1 MIFQVQKKQYIQ
13 KDQMNFDI
21 SYFKKFNNK
30 VALID
35 VNNIF
40 YTYNDFVL
48 EIQNSVSEFKDQ
60 NIDFLNNVNINY
72 KGFSPDYSPDRIFDK
87 IGVEPFLKID
97 SEFISYTIFELINNS
112 IDYANWKSNNE
123 PSIDITFKID
133 VNKFSISY
141 NDNGIGFKE
150 EDFGKVFE
158 FDAKLESSSNS
169 SGGGLWGMKSRLK
182 NYDGEI
188 ILNLPSEF
196 IITLPIYNVPEL

>member
-1 MIFQVQKKQYIQ
+1 
-13 KDQMNFDI
+13 MNFDI